1 MELASLVLL
10 EGVEELLI
18 SDKTTRGMTWKVRLR
33 FGRKPGCRWQLPWY
47 CTLPIRVSRCG
58 GGANSCEDV
67 ADLTMLAST
76 EAYTQRL
83 IQEEHIRLH
92 DQQLAKARSG
102 KEAEPTFWFHA

>member
-1 MELASLVLL
+1 
-10 EGVEELLI
+10 
-18 SDKTTRGMTWKVRLR
+18 
-33 FGRKPGCRWQLPWY
+33 
-47 CTLPIRVSRCG
+47 
-58 GGANSCEDV
+58 
-67 ADLTMLAST
+67 MLAST